1 MAEGES
7 ERENNGG
14 ERDKKPGKGG
24 KAGCGLA
31 RVSGNG
37 QARKPLQNIPN
48 KQRQQQ
54 QQHTKHTTTT
64 STPLQERVKKERQ

>member
-7 ERENNGG
+7 KRENNGG

-54 QQHTKHTTTT
+54 QHTKHTTTT

>member
-31 RVSGNG
+31 RCPETAKREATAEN
-37 QARKPLQNIPN
+37 P
-48 KQRQQQ
+48 KQ
-54 QQHTKHTTTT
+54 TTTT
-64 STPLQERVKKERQ
+64 TTTQRPPPHLCKKEKKERQ

>member
-31 RVSGNG
+31 RCPETAKREATAEN
-37 QARKPLQNIPN
+37 P
-48 KQRQQQ
+48 KQ
-54 QQHTKHTTTT
+54 TTTT
-64 STPLQERVKKERQ
+64 TTQRPLPHLCKKEKKERQ